1 MKIKPKMKG
10 DIVKVKALAKHDMT
24 TYDQAEKKT
33 GDRENANFITRITA
47 SVNGKLVYEVSTS
60 QFLSKNPIFKFQF
73 KGAKKGDTLEMT
85 WVDRKG
91 NTKTDT
97 ETETDTDTEQEVV
110 NIVDDS
116 EDLGNSKD
124 PFALEYHDTPVRLFI
139 NLSKIND
146 IRRMKKYFLIITGK
160 IIIPL

>member
-1 MKIKPKMKG
+1 MKIKPKLKG

-97 ETETDTDTEQEVV
+97 
-110 NIVDDS
+110 
-116 EDLGNSKD
+116 
-124 PFALEYHDTPVRLFI
+124 A
-139 NLSKIND
+139 KI
-146 IRRMKKYFLIITGK
+146 K
-160 IIIPL
+160 